1 MSPRIPKRRPS
12 PLTRRGKILFK
23 LQLTRDRQKAWRERP
38 DHMEGIRQRAT
49 AKAKAI
55 KDQKNL
61 NLIAVLSALPE
72 RLTPTELRE
81 LFLTDYCQAKQVTEE
96 SFFIRVKRRG
106 LMSYDPAT
114 GLWLNLTK
122 PTQ

>member
-12 PLTRRGKILFK
+12 SLSRRGKILFK
-23 LQLTRDRQKAWRERP
+23 LHLTRDRQKAWRERP

-61 NLIAVLSALPE
+61 NLIAVLSTLPE

-81 LFLTDYCQAKQVTEE
+81 LFLTGYCRDKQVTEE

-106 LMSYDPAT
+106 LMSYDPAS